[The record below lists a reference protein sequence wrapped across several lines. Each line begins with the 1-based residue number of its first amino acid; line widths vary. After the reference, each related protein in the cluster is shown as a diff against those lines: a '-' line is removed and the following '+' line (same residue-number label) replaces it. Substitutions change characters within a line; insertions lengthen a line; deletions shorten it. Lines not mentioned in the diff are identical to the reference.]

1 MKFEKT
7 FLKSKVAQR
16 IAFLFVLCA
25 LLPIATLAILSFNQ
39 VTKHL
44 REQSL
49 TRLRQTS
56 KATAMG
62 IYERLLFLEA
72 DMIRITSDIQE
83 MIQFSST
90 ILTRPEPEEEYQKNR
105 FRGVVFCS
113 ETKDPVPIFGT
124 ISCLPILTPEE
135 KRLVLEGSTLLTT
148 HIQEN
153 HAPQIF
159 LSRTVSQY
167 SDNRYIVRAEVEPL
181 YLWYMGY
188 ETSLPAMTE
197 FFVLDHNKNV
207 LFSTLQSS
215 PKPLEQISAQ
225 LLGSSSGQFDWIHD
239 GEDYLAC
246 YKDLFLQSKFLSPHW
261 TVIASESKTYIHS
274 PVGNFK
280 KIFFLIILLSL
291 WIVIFLSFN
300 QIRRSLI
307 PLEKLKAGAQC
318 IAKRDFSAKVVITSR
333 DEFADVAKTFNMMA
347 YQLGRQFKTLTTIA
361 EIDRAILS
369 AFNTEDIVTTLL
381 NRIND
386 VFPSDA
392 VGITLIDKN
401 NPNQGTI
408 YIGSGN
414 SAKQQNRE
422 PLVLSGKDI
431 SELSVHREKM
441 SLNQE
446 TFSQSY
452 LVPLIKSGIKSFN
465 VFPIFLHNTL
475 AGIISFGFKTK
486 PNYSEED
493 LSQARQLAD
502 QVGVALSNARL
513 IEELSNFNW
522 GTLRALARAIDAK
535 SPWTAGHSE
544 RVTKFGSEIG
554 KEMGLSEE
562 EMDILQRGGLLHDIG
577 KLGIPNKILDKPGKL
592 TSKDIQILRRHPHL
606 GARILEPISAYTD
619 IMLIVLQH
627 HENFDG
633 TGYPD
638 GLAGEE
644 ISLYSRIFAVADR
657 YEALTASR
665 PYRKAINPREAVK
678 IVRENSGT
686 QFDPTVVDAFF
697 RVLKKKF
704 NMAIPEIDVS
714 TSKISARSLE

>member
-1 MKFEKT
+1 MKFETT

-49 TRLRQTS
+49 TRLFQTS
-56 KATAMG
+56 KTTSMG

-72 DMIRITSDIQE
+72 DMIRVTADIQA
-83 MIQFSST
+83 MSQLSST
-90 ILTRPEPEEEYQKNR
+90 IFTRAEDEYQKGR
-105 FRGVVFCS
+105 FRGLVFCS
-113 ETKDPVPIFGT
+113 ETEDLVPIFGT

-135 KRLVLEGSTLLTT
+135 KRLIFEGNTLLTT
-148 HIQEN
+148 HIQDN
-153 HAPQIF
+153 HPPQIF
-159 LSRTVSQY
+159 LSRAVSQN
-167 SDNRYIVRAEVEPL
+167 SDNRSIIRAEVEPL

-197 FFVLDHNKNV
+197 FFVLDHKKNV

-215 PKPLEQISAQ
+215 TKLPEQISAQ
-225 LLGSSSGQFDWIHD
+225 LLGSSTGQFDWIHE
-239 GEDYLAC
+239 GKDYLAC
-246 YKDLFLQSKFLSPHW
+246 YKDIFLQSKFLSPHW
-261 TVIASESKTYIHS
+261 TVIASESKFYIHS
-274 PVGNFK
+274 PVANFK

-291 WIVIFLSFN
+291 WIVLFLSFN
-300 QIRRSLI
+300 QIKRSLV
-307 PLEKLKAGAQC
+307 PLEKLKAGAQR
-318 IAKRDFSAKVVITSR
+318 IAKRDFSTKVVITSR
-333 DEFADVAKTFNMMA
+333 DEFADVAKTFNMMT
-347 YQLGRQFKTLTTIA
+347 YQLGKQFKTLTTIA

-369 AFNTEDIVTTLL
+369 AFNTEDIVATLL
-381 NRIND
+381 NKIND
-386 VFPSDA
+386 VFPFDA
-392 VGITLIDKN
+392 VGVTLIDKN
-401 NPNQGTI
+401 NSNQGII
-408 YIGSGN
+408 YIGGGN

-422 PLVLSGKDI
+422 TLTLTGKDI
-431 SELSVHREKM
+431 SELSVHREQM
-441 SLNQE
+441 LLNQE

-452 LVPLIKSGIKSFN
+452 LVPLAKSSIKSFQ
-465 VFPIFLHNTL
+465 VFPIFLQNTL

-486 PNYSEED
+486 SNYSEED

-513 IEELSNFNW
+513 IEELSDFNW
-522 GTLRALARAIDAK
+522 GTLKALARAIDAK

-544 RVTKFGSEIG
+544 KVTKFGLEIG

-592 TSKDIQILRRHPHL
+592 TSEDIKILHKHPHL

-644 ISLYSRIFAVADR
+644 ISIYSRIFAVADR
-657 YEALTASR
+657 YEALTANR
-665 PYRKAINPREAVK
+665 PYRKAISPREAAK
-678 IVRENSGT
+678 FIRENSGT
-686 QFDPTVVDAFF
+686 QFDPAVVDAFF
-697 RVLKKKF
+697 RVLKKNF
-704 NMAIPEIDVS
+704 NIRIPEIEVPSSEIS
-714 TSKISARSLE
+714 TRSPE